1 MPRVALALLL
11 SLAGASGLAQADEL
25 ANRLRARFPDGVLR
39 WAGDAEG
46 GAPYQFL
53 DPDDPDKVIG
63 YEVEIADALAE
74 IIGRRMDAPLRAE
87 FVQYKW
93 VNLRPGLDKGDYDLF
108 LSGYEIAPDT
118 AAGVLFARPYYIYAQ
133 QLVVRRDE
141 REIEEVA
148 DCLNK
153 RVGTLSGSAAERYLQ
168 EAGVEKV
175 VGYEGQVE
183 PYRDLELGRVDA
195 VLLDTPITTYYAL
208 PNPKLKFVGPRM
220 AHGEYGIPVRLE
232 DADLRD
238 ALDEALGEL
247 MVSGRLAEILRK
259 WNLWN
264 ADQAQLARGN
274 AAELAGLGFDADGL
288 PLAASLIAGGGVDVN
303 VLRNTAER
311 WTFDRYAPLLLKA
324 AGMTVFLT
332 CTSMALA
339 MTIGLAVSLCRM
351 YGPAP
356 LRWAALG
363 YIEFF
368 RGIPLLLL
376 LTFLYYGVMP
386 VFDEVLN
393 PLLPDWFTIGMLT
406 AILGFGLNYAA
417 YEAEIYRS
425 AIQSVPLGQW
435 EAGRALGMSEPLCFR
450 RIIFPQAFRTALG
463 PMTNDFVA
471 MFKDTSLVSVIA
483 VAELTGKYSI
493 LSRSSLKFV
502 EMGILTAAL
511 YLAMSVPLG
520 YLSRWLEHRW
530 GPAK

>member
-1 MPRVALALLL
+1 MLL
-11 SLAGASGLAQADEL
+11 SLAAVGGIARGDEF
-25 ANRLRARFPDGVLR
+25 AERLRARLPDGVLR

-46 GAPYQFL
+46 GAPYQFR
-53 DPDDPDKVIG
+53 DPDNPEKVIG

-74 IIGRRMDAPLRAE
+74 LIGRRMDSPLRAE

-93 VNLRPGLDKGDYDLF
+93 VNLRPGLDNRDYDLF
-108 LSGYEIAPDT
+108 ISGYEIAPET
-118 AAGVLFARPYYIYAQ
+118 REGVLFTRPYYVYAQ

-141 REIEEVA
+141 LAINSVA
-148 DCLNK
+148 DCRGR
-153 RVGTLSGSAAERYLQ
+153 RVGTLSGTAAERYLQ
-168 EAGVEKV
+168 AAGVENV

-183 PYRDLELGRVDA
+183 PYRDLELGRIDA

-208 PNPKLKFVGPRM
+208 PDPDLKFVGPRI
-220 AHGEYGIPVRLE
+220 AHGKYGIPVRPE

-238 ALDEALGEL
+238 ALDEALGQL

-264 ADQAQLARGN
+264 EDQARLARGGFD

-288 PLAASLIAGGGVDVN
+288 PLAASPDAVAGVDVN
-303 VLRNTAER
+303 VLQTTAQR
-311 WTFDRYAPLLLKA
+311 WTIDRYAPLLLKA

-332 CTSMALA
+332 CTSMTLA
-339 MTIGLAVSLCRM
+339 MVIGLAVSLCRI

-386 VFDEVLN
+386 AFDEVLN
-393 PLLPDWFTIGMLT
+393 PLLPEWFTIAMLT

-425 AIQSVPLGQW
+425 SIQSVPLGQW

-483 VAELTGKYSI
+483 VRELTGEYSI
-493 LSRSSLKFV
+493 LARSSLKFV
-502 EMGILTAAL
+502 EMGILTAVL
-511 YLAMSVPLG
+511 YLAMSLPLG
-520 YLSRWLEHRW
+520 YLSRWLEQRW
-530 GPAK
+530 GPGK